1 MSTTDTTPGL
11 TRAFLEGWAGYWA
24 GLGFGEWRGTDG
36 AYTDGEDVCSIMPG
50 PLVATT
56 STAIALQ
63 RIGEQHLPGRIII
76 ITARAGLR
84 LGRDRNAASDLSDR
98 LVDSLHEKRNLA
110 LGAVRFTTITH
121 ASTAYLGQT
130 GDGRTDYALT
140 FRFRG
145 GDASR
150 QPGLQPPASA
160 GG

>member
-1 MSTTDTTPGL
+1 MSVDTVPGY
-11 TRAFLEGWAGYWA
+11 TRALLEGWAAYWA
-24 GLGFGEWRGTDG
+24 GLGFGEWRGNEG
-36 AYTDGEDVCSIMPG
+36 AYAEGEDVCSIMPG

-56 STAIALQ
+56 TSAIALQ
-63 RIGEQHLPGRIII
+63 RIGEQHLPGRILIA
-76 ITARAGLR
+76 TARAGVR
-84 LGRDRNAASDLSDR
+84 LGRDLVAASDRVDA
-98 LVDSLHEKRNLA
+98 LVDSLHERQNLK
-110 LGAVRFTTITH
+110 LGVLRFTTIQH

-130 GDGRTDYALT
+130 GDGRPEYALT

>member
-1 MSTTDTTPGL
+1 MSADATPGL
-11 TRAFLEGWAGYWA
+11 TRALLEGWAGYWA
-24 GLGFGEWRGTDG
+24 GLGFGEWRGSEG
-36 AYTDGEDVCSIMPG
+36 AFEDGEEVCSIMPG

-76 ITARAGLR
+76 ITARAGVR
-84 LGRDRNAASDLSDR
+84 LERDLNAASDRIDA
-98 LVDSLHEKRNLA
+98 LVDSLHEKRQLA
-110 LGAVRFTTITH
+110 LGAVRFSLIQH

-130 GDGRTDYALT
+130 GDGRPEYALT